1 MAISH
6 IPRSVGHNFTPE
18 YQISAIPFMKTITI
32 GVALED
38 EGDNIRSFEFPKIT
52 QWISF
57 KTSVALSVYF
67 CKEDAQAGLNG
78 IELNNET
85 TFPFRLRCT
94 KLYFLNTALA
104 DQGKTLSIRSGLTVI
119 GKEEFSGVV
128 ETFLEEVN

>member
-32 GVALED
+32 GNALED

-57 KTSVALSVYF
+57 KTSAAISVYF

-94 KLYFLNTALA
+94 KLYFSNA
-104 DQGKTLSIRSGLTVI
+104 DVNKALSIRSGLTVI